1 MIVTYHPHLNVFD
14 KIMRKNLKHLQADQ
28 TVKSVFTPVPFV
40 SFRIARKLRS
50 HLVRSELYPLQRATG
65 SCKCNTPR
73 CQGGKNVKKC
83 YEFSSHVTKE
93 TFKIN
98 HYFDCNIKSLIC
110 LIPCKVCGKQ
120 YIGSTT
126 ERFRFRWNNYKSC
139 QGKAERGEDCMQR
152 YLHEHFLSKGHN
164 GLSNDVEIIFTDS
177 PDPTSYWKRRILK
190 N

>member
-50 HLVRSELYPLQRATG
+50 HLVRSELYPLQRAIG

-120 YIGSTT
+120 YIGS
-126 ERFRFRWNNYKSC
+126 K
-139 QGKAERGEDCMQR
+139 QRGSGFDGIITSLAKEKLREGRTAC
-152 YLHEHFLSKGHN
+152 KG
-164 GLSNDVEIIFTDS
+164 IFMSTF
-177 PDPTSYWKRRILK
+177 
-190 N
+190 